1 MFALLVAY
9 AFYMAFLPVQPAL
22 SATDLGLRQ
31 QSFLPLASRFE
42 DAGEHLAVPV
52 TKDPAHIGIETSARA
67 AVVLDWN
74 TGRVLYRHDAETPYP
89 IASITKLMT
98 ALVVLDEGVPPDQVM
113 EIRSSDARPGNIP
126 YIVPGERIRVDDLMN
141 ASLVASANGATV
153 ALARS
158 TGLDIEQFARRM
170 NEMAAGIGMRS
181 ANFVEPTGLDPQNM
195 ASARDVAVLI
205 RHALENE
212 TVRDIVLKDSYAFTA
227 ETGMYH
233 SLRSTDM
240 LLDSRISEPPYGFLG
255 GKTGYLPEAGYCFGA
270 AARDGSGNR
279 VVSVA
284 LGAPTKQARFD
295 AVSSLIFWVFDSYV
309 WPSAD

>member
-1 MFALLVAY
+1 MFALLVSF
-9 AFYMAFLPVQPAL
+9 AFYMAFSPIQPVL
-22 SATDLGLRQ
+22 SATDLGLKQ

-42 DAGEHLAVPV
+42 NTEEQLEVPV
-52 TKDPAHIGIETSARA
+52 AKDPTRIGIETSARS
-67 AVVLDWN
+67 AVVLDWD
-74 TGRVLYRHDAETPYP
+74 TGRALYRKDADNPYP
-89 IASITKLMT
+89 IASITKLLT
-98 ALVVLDEGVPPDQVM
+98 ALVVLDMGVPPDKVVEVQ
-113 EIRSSDARPGNIP
+113 SSDMRVGNIP

-141 ASLVASANGATV
+141 SSLVASANGATI

-158 TGLDIEQFARRM
+158 TGLNLEEFAERM
-170 NEMAAGIGMRS
+170 NMTAADIGMS
-181 ANFVEPTGLDPQNM
+181 KAYFVEPTGLDAGNV

-212 TVRDIVLKDSYAFTA
+212 TVREIVLKDRYSFTA
-227 ETGMYH
+227 ETGRYH

-270 AARDGSGNR
+270 AAHDGDGNR
-279 VVSVA
+279 VIAVA

-295 AVSSLIFWVFDSYV
+295 EVSALIYWTFDAYT
-309 WPSAD
+309 WP

>member
-1 MFALLVAY
+1 MFALLVAF
-9 AFYMAFLPVQPAL
+9 AFYMAFSPVQPAF
-22 SATDLGLRQ
+22 SADDLGLNQ
-31 QSFLPLASRFE
+31 QSYLPLASRFE
-42 DAGEHLAVPV
+42 RSDEGINVPFA
-52 TKDPAHIGIETSARA
+52 KDPARIGIETSARA
-67 AVVLDWN
+67 AVVIDWR
-74 TGRVLYRHDAETPYP
+74 TGRALYRKDADNPYP

-98 ALVVLDEGVPPDQVM
+98 ALVVLDEGVPFDDIV

-126 YIVPGERIRVDDLMN
+126 YIVPGERINVEDLMN

-158 TGLDIEQFARRM
+158 TGLDLEEFAERMNQMARR
-170 NEMAAGIGMRS
+170 IGMVS
-181 ANFVEPTGLDPQNM
+181 AQFTEPTGLDAGNV
-195 ASARDVAVLI
+195 ASARDVAILI

-212 TVRDIVLKDSYAFTA
+212 VVRDIVLKDSYAFTA

-270 AARDGSGNR
+270 AAHNGDGER
-279 VVSVA
+279 VVAVV
-284 LGAPTKQARFD
+284 LGTPSKQARFD
-295 AVSSLIFWVFDSYV
+295 EVSALIYWVFDAYS
-309 WPSAD
+309 WPSTD